1 MVQKPLVELSAMTT
15 KKEINNIL
23 STLEKIENRLESFEC
38 TSLQRGKRLDS
49 KLDEVLKELDQVRD
63 SQSLLSCKY
72 DNLMLE
78 FEKNKKQLTIVQQ
91 NNKNLTNKIDDLK
104 SKLKQSEMSINNL
117 EQYSRR
123 ECLEINGVPEKPNEN
138 TDDIVIAVAKKV
150 GLAIS
155 SKDISVSHRV
165 GRLQN
170 NSSKRR
176 HPTIIAKF
184 STRKTRDLVYDRRW
198 KLTHKRKQQQEFQ
211 KDTDDT
217 NNPCT
222 SQHAEINDTSTSTP
236 IYINESLTKQ
246 NKNIFF
252 LCRKFKKEH
261 KWKYAWTRNGVSY
274 LKEDDDSDSIKIQ
287 SKDDLK
293 SRDGVLEDRF

>member
-1 MVQKPLVELSAMTT
+1 MTT
-15 KKEINNIL
+15 KKEINNIP

-63 SQSLLSCKY
+63 SQSLLSSKY

-104 SKLKQSEMSINNL
+104 SKLKQSEMSINNNL

-198 KLTHKRKQQQEFQ
+198 KLTDKRKQQQEFQ

-236 IYINESLTKQ
+236 IYINESLT
-246 NKNIFF
+246 NRTRIFSF
-252 LCRKFKKEH
+252 SAESLRK
-261 KWKYAWTRNGVSY
+261 
-274 LKEDDDSDSIKIQ
+274 SI
-287 SKDDLK
+287 SG
-293 SRDGVLEDRF
+293 SMHRREMAFHT